1 MMPFSMERFTKFFPQ
16 IEFLPS
22 LIGKKFRLELV
33 MKDRQVQIF
42 AVIVFLI
49 NLFLAIVGFFVI
61 SIFKHVFFMVSC
73 LAMMIGFLIYVVAN
87 YIQSRNN
94 KK

>member
-1 MMPFSMERFTKFFPQ
+1 MMPFSMERFTKFSPQ

-42 AVIVFLI
+42 AVIV
-49 NLFLAIVGFFVI
+49 
-61 SIFKHVFFMVSC
+61 
-73 LAMMIGFLIYVVAN
+73 
-87 YIQSRNN
+87 
-94 KK
+94 

>member
-1 MMPFSMERFTKFFPQ
+1 MMPFSMEKFTKFFPQ

-42 AVIVFLI
+42 AAIVFII
-49 NLFLAIVGFFVI
+49 NLFLAIVSFFVI

-73 LAMMIGFLIYVVAN
+73 LVMMIGFLIYVVAN

>member
-1 MMPFSMERFTKFFPQ
+1 MPFSMERFTKFFPQ

-49 NLFLAIVGFFVI
+49 NLFLAIVSLFDT
-61 SIFKHVFFMVSC
+61 STFKHVFLIVSY
-73 LAMMIGFLIYVVAN
+73 LAIMLAFLIYVVAN